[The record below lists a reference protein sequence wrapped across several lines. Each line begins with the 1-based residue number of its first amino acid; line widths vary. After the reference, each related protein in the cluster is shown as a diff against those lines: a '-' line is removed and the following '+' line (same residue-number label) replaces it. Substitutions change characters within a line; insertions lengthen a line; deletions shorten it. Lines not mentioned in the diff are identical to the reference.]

1 MRRLKDFLLEGTRR
15 VGQTKD
21 VTITVAEESMQVTI
35 RAISYDDYEDI
46 RRGSLILKG
55 NQQDFRIG
63 KFNLGL
69 VLAGTVDPNFKD
81 ATLLEK
87 AGVST
92 PEDLIKTMLLPG
104 EIEALAQEIL
114 KLSGLNTSIN
124 ELKEE
129 AKN

>member
-69 VLAGTVDPNFKD
+69 VLAGTVDPDFKD
-81 ATLLEK
+81 AALLQK
-87 AGVST
+87 AGVAT

>member
-1 MRRLKDFLLEGTRR
+1 VRRLKDFLLEGTRR

>member
-21 VTITVAEESMQVTI
+21 VTILVAGEPMQVTI

-46 RRGSLILKG
+46 RRDSLVFKG
-55 NQQDFRIG
+55 NTQDFRIG

-69 VLAGTVDPNFKD
+69 VLAGTVDPDFKD
-81 ATLLEK
+81 AILLQK
-87 AGVST
+87 AGVAT
-92 PEDLIKTMLLPG
+92 PEDLVKTMLLPG

-114 KLSGLNTSIN
+114 KFSGLNASVD
-124 ELKEE
+124 ELREE